1 MTLKNKSKSRKK
13 APIGIFDSGIG
24 GLTVADAILKQM
36 PKESI
41 VYFGDTVHMPYGE
54 KSADAIKGYAE
65 KITDFLLENGCKAIV
80 IACNSASSVAYETVL
95 KRVGDRAIVIDV
107 INPVVQKVASLPKVK
122 EVGVIGTRATIRSNA
137 YADRIVSLAP
147 EKKVCSL
154 ATPLLA
160 PMIEEGFFNNKI
172 SRTIINNYLSRPKL
186 KKIDAL
192 ILACTHYPLI
202 RKEIGDFYKSEIL
215 IIDSAEIVASELKS
229 KLKAQKLLT
238 DRRNAGVKRFFVSDV
253 TASFEKSTK
262 IFLKSKVRLELRNLW
277 KP

>member
-1 MTLKNKSKSRKK
+1 MTLKNKSKSGKK

-107 INPVVQKVASLPKVK
+107 INPVVQKVASLSKVK

-202 RKEIGDFYKSEIL
+202 RKEIGDFYKREIL
-215 IIDSAEIVASELKS
+215 IVDSAEIVASELKS